1 MKKLLSLGVLSL
13 FFAMST
19 LSGSTPSGSQDRD
32 LDQGIRDR
40 FIGAWRLA
48 WLEEEGADGKV
59 QREPRVVFLMPD

>member
-1 MKKLLSLGVLSL
+1 MKKLLSLGALSL
-13 FFAMST
+13 FFAMSA

-48 WLEEEGADGKV
+48 WLEEDYYNCNNESEEDT
-59 QREPRVVFLMPD
+59 RRVL